1 VPGGREHPFGRPP
14 ASFSGVLVVRMYC
27 PPDSVMEYWP
37 YTSAGS
43 EVETAL
49 HVPTGVVV
57 GVLLIADAGG
67 SVAAGV
73 GAAAVVA
80 CGAVAGGDDELH
92 AESVAARASTDA
104 GAMNMVSFKSFFPSS
119 FFGRSVV
126 TPACLPVDHAGLR
139 AARPSACWKGL

>member
-1 VPGGREHPFGRPP
+1 
-14 ASFSGVLVVRMYC
+14 MYC

-57 GVLLIADAGG
+57 GVLLIADA
-67 SVAAGV
+67 VAAGV

-119 FFGRSVV
+119 FFVRPCCHASLSTCGSCW
-126 TPACLPVDHAGLR
+126 PACRTAVGMMEGALIRIL
-139 AARPSACWKGL
+139 